1 MKKRILNLMMAVLL
15 FAAPATVFAQE
26 PTGTSNTVYTAVS
39 ECSDGG
45 YWITTIEEEDTGI
58 AAFAD
63 STKKA
68 SKTTKYYNKNNVL
81 QWYVTV
87 NGTFSYVKGKSST
100 CTAASVTAVS
110 KSSAW
115 KIASKKASKS
125 GSTATAS
132 ATAKRYANNILMEKA
147 TRTVKLTCDKIGNLS

>member
-1 MKKRILNLMMAVLL
+1 MKKRVLSLIMAGLL
-15 FAAPATVFAQE
+15 LATPVTAFAQE

-45 YWITTIEEEDTGI
+45 YLITTIEEEDTGI
-58 AAFAD
+58 AAFAA

-68 SKTTKYYNKNNVL
+68 SKTTKYYNNNNVL

-87 NGTFSYVKGKSST
+87 NGTFSYVKGKSSA

-110 KSSAW
+110 KASTW
-115 KIASKKASKS
+115 KISSKKASKS

-132 ATAKRYANNILMEKA
+132 ATAKQYKNGIFFQSITK
-147 TRTVKLTCDKIGNLS
+147 TVKLTCDKNGNLS

>member
-1 MKKRILNLMMAVLL
+1 MKKRILSLMIAGLL
-15 FAAPATVFAQE
+15 LTAPATVFAQE
-26 PTGTSNTVYTAVS
+26 PTGTSNTIYTDVS

-58 AAFAD
+58 AAFAA

-87 NGTFSYVKGKSST
+87 TGTFSYVKGKSSA
-100 CTAASVTAVS
+100 CTAASVTAAS
-110 KSSAW
+110 KSSIW

-132 ATAKRYANNILMEKA
+132 ATAKQYKHGIFFQSMTK
-147 TRTVKLTCDKIGNLS
+147 TVKLTCDKNGNLS

>member
-1 MKKRILNLMMAVLL
+1 MKKRVLSLIMAGLL
-15 FAAPATVFAQE
+15 LATPVTAFAQE

-39 ECSDGG
+39 ECNDGG

-58 AAFAD
+58 AAFAA

-68 SKTTKYYNKNNVL
+68 SKTTKYYNNNNVL

-87 NGTFSYVKGKSST
+87 NGTFSYVKGKSSA

-132 ATAKRYANNILMEKA
+132 ATAKQYKNGIFFK
-147 TRTVKLTCDKIGNLS
+147 V

>member
-1 MKKRILNLMMAVLL
+1 MKKRILILMMAGLL
-15 FAAPATVFAQE
+15 LTAPATVFAQE

-58 AAFAD
+58 AAFAA

-68 SKTTKYYNKNNVL
+68 SKTTKYYNNVL

-87 NGTFSYVKGKSST
+87 NGTFSYVKGKSSA

-110 KSSAW
+110 KASTW
-115 KIASKKASKS
+115 KISSKKASKS

-132 ATAKRYANNILMEKA
+132 ATAKQYKNGIFFK
-147 TRTVKLTCDKIGNLS
+147 V